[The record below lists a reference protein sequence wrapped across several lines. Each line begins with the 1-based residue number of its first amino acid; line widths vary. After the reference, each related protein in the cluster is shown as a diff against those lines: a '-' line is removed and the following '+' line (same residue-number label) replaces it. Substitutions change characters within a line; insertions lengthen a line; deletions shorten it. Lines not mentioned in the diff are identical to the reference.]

1 MSAGARKSSAT
12 ANSLVHIALS
22 TVTVS
27 QTSYLHSTFLT
38 VIENSFGPLLTL
50 CRFSECTYDQP
61 SNRRRNPAPQYVEA
75 LENRL
80 RRAEDLLKTVFP
92 DVDLGDPNLDLGASQ
107 RMHSNVKNEPQ
118 PSVQQ
123 RPWVSLEKDQQ
134 GHEGDKDSMLESMV
148 ANTGSLDLDDE
159 GHWDFHGHSSGRVF
173 LRRMREQFGA
183 LVGKENPGNMPFKNY
198 KSIKPLDSPKA
209 PGESP
214 IDRSLPI
221 THELPDK
228 HCAHLLCKNALDD
241 AGALLRLEHRPTF
254 LLMFDRVYDTPVE
267 EFGDE
272 EIRFVPL
279 LYSVIA
285 LGTLFAK
292 AEESQLQK
300 NGYDS
305 AIDQGWARTQL
316 CSGLY
321 AD

>member
-1 MSAGARKSSAT
+1 MQTQENQVRRQT
-12 ANSLVHIALS
+12 AL
-22 TVTVS
+22 
-27 QTSYLHSTFLT
+27 YPLHSLQLRSVKHLACNIKSLKIIADF
-38 VIENSFGPLLTL
+38 FGPSLTHCGLL
-50 CRFSECTYDQP
+50 ECTYDQP

-80 RRAEDLLKTVFP
+80 RRAEDLLKTVLP
-92 DVDLGDPNLDLGASQ
+92 DVDLGDPNLDLGAAQ
-107 RMHSNVKNEPQ
+107 RKYSTVKNEPQ
-118 PSVQQ
+118 PPGQE
-123 RPWVSLEKDQQ
+123 RPWVPLEKNQQ
-134 GHEGDKDSMLESMV
+134 GNEGDKDSMLESMV

-198 KSIKPLDSPKA
+198 RSIKPLDSPKVPA
-209 PGESP
+209 ESP
-214 IDRSLPI
+214 IDRNLSI

-228 HCAHLLCKNALDD
+228 HCAQLLCKNALDD
-241 AGALLRLEHRPTF
+241 AGAMLRLEHRPTF

-272 EIRFVPL
+272 ENRFVPL
-279 LYSVIA
+279 LYAVIA

-292 AEESQLQK
+292 AEESQLQR

-305 AIDQGWARTQL
+305 AIDQGWARTRFMVGII
-316 CSGLY
+316 C
-321 AD
+321 